1 MMQGVKEMK
10 FGLPSRAWFTWL
22 AAIPPFAA
30 EPFNI
35 ALIMQMFP
43 DYEDESAPLGALKAV
58 APGGKPLS
66 QQEDDH
72 VEKHLAG

>member
-1 MMQGVKEMK
+1 MTQEVKEMK

-72 VEKHLAG
+72 VKKHLAG